1 MTNLFV
7 EMSKD
12 EISKIELLKRG
23 KNSNKLWY
31 NYRKGVIA
39 ASEAHS
45 VLTKMNKILK
55 PAGGCVDIWS
65 LCQNISGLFF
75 TNPDLP
81 ALNYGRTMEMESAN
95 KSFELMKM
103 KQKFSYF
110 RVRFIF

>member
-1 MTNLFV
+1 
-7 EMSKD
+7 MSKD

-31 NYRKGVIA
+31 NYKKGVIDP
-39 ASEAHS
+39 SEAHS

-55 PAGGCVDIWS
+55 PTGGCVDIWS

-81 ALNYGRTMEMESAN
+81 ALNYGRTMEMEAAN
-95 KSFELMKM
+95 ESFELMKM

-110 RVRFIF
+110 RVWFIF